1 MDIDKDLEQSETGS
15 DSLESEI
22 DALSK
27 IIDTKDGAQKL
38 DDFKL
43 DSNVFPNDIQFD
55 STEDN
60 KSEFVADD
68 NLLYKEVL
76 FGEKSA
82 ASSSQDI
89 TLTGLKEGKFYTDT
103 PISGA

>member
-1 MDIDKDLEQSETGS
+1 MDINDDVVPPEASL

-43 DSNVFPNDIQFD
+43 DSDVVFNESSFD
-55 STEDN
+55 SDN
-60 KSEFVADD
+60 KCESIAGEILAFKDILITENSIPTSSEENKVPE
-68 NLLYKEVL
+68 NNESK
-76 FGEKSA
+76 
-82 ASSSQDI
+82 
-89 TLTGLKEGKFYTDT
+89 
-103 PISGA
+103 